1 MKWTCAK
8 DEVKLLV
15 VAIGCALLLVFGHL
29 ILAKQLI
36 DYVWVEY
43 TAAAIPFVLFAI
55 AAGAIRYTLR
65 LEQKKSRSEEGVS
78 ACK

>member
-1 MKWTCAK
+1 MKWRCVK

-36 DYVWVEY
+36 HYAWVEY
-43 TAAAIPFVLFAI
+43 TAAAIPFFLFVI

-65 LEQKKSRSEEGVS
+65 LEQKNSRSEEG
-78 ACK
+78 